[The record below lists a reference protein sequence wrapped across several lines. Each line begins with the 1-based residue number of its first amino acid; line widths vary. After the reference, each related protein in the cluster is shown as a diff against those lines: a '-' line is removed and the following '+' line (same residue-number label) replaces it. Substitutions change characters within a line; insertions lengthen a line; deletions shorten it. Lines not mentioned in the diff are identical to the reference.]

1 MEITSSL
8 IKRVS
13 CHSNFKNVCKTA
25 ARKHQFWLCYKLV
38 SGSLLHPTLEVSSTG
53 DSLPLGNEPDH
64 VQIEFFRIAPS
75 FTQETIV
82 KHPKWVKLQSSY
94 ICFGVFVCIKYDP
107 IYGKVIDIIVVE
119 ETVILCQSVRWFVF

>member
-1 MEITSSL
+1 M
-8 IKRVS
+8 
-13 CHSNFKNVCKTA
+13 
-25 ARKHQFWLCYKLV
+25 
-38 SGSLLHPTLEVSSTG
+38 SSTG
-53 DSLPLGNEPDH
+53 DSFPLGNEPDH

-119 ETVILCQSVRWFVF
+119 ETVILCLSVRWFVF